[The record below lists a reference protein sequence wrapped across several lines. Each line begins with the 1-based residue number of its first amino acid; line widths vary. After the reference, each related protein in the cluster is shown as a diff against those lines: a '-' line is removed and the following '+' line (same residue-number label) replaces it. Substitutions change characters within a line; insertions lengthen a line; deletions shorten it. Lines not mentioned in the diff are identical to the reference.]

1 MNNRASIF
9 LLFAGAFKFLKKIVS
24 KIFNYLASN
33 DIDTLSDRNLLRELY
48 NSAHID
54 EIKYQD
60 HGNKISKDDF
70 DPEKMQLPM

>member
-1 MNNRASIF
+1 
-9 LLFAGAFKFLKKIVS
+9 
-24 KIFNYLASN
+24 LASN